1 MKPAKKSKNEPANRR
16 ARLIVAYHGAA
27 FHGFA
32 LSEDVETVSSRLNEA
47 LSTITRTPTEV
58 IGAGRT
64 DAGVHARGQII
75 SVDLPAAS
83 DLYTIVRS
91 INGMCAPHLAVR
103 DAEWVADDFHARHDA
118 LWRHYKYTVLNTPT
132 PDPFLVEYAWH
143 VREPLLL
150 PVMRLGSEALIGTH
164 DFGSFCRAPIVSDE
178 QPVPSM
184 KRRVMMAR
192 WQDTGTGI
200 FEFEIRANAFC
211 HTMVRSIVG
220 LLVEIG
226 QGKRPAS
233 DVRFAIVAKNR
244 MAATLVAPPEG
255 LCLWEVGYK
264 DQNQA
269 RSHPS
274 TPRTDGL
281 VARSGC

>member
-1 MKPAKKSKNEPANRR
+1 MTPVSKSKRAPTNRR
-16 ARLIVAYHGAA
+16 ARFIVAYHGAA

-32 LSEDVETVSSRLNEA
+32 LSDDVDTVSGRLNEV
-47 LSTITRTPTEV
+47 LTTIVRTPIEV
-58 IGAGRT
+58 TGAGRT

-75 SVDLPAAS
+75 SVDLPVES
-83 DLYTIVRS
+83 DLYAIVRS
-91 INGMCAPHLAVR
+91 VNGMCAPHLAIR

-150 PVMRLGSEALIGTH
+150 PVMRLGSEALIGAH
-164 DFGSFCRAPIVSDE
+164 DFTSFCRAPVVFDD
-178 QPVPSM
+178 QLVPSM

-192 WQDTGTGI
+192 WQDTGNGI
-200 FEFEIRANAFC
+200 LEFEIRANAFC
-211 HTMVRSIVG
+211 HNMVRSIVG

-233 DVRFAIVAKNR
+233 DVRYAIVAKNR
-244 MAATLVAPPEG
+244 AATAFVAPPEG
-255 LCLWEVGYK
+255 LCLWEVGYG
-264 DQNQA
+264 DPGGPNLA
-269 RSHPS
+269 

>member
-1 MKPAKKSKNEPANRR
+1 MTPVQKSENGPASRR
-16 ARLIVAYHGAA
+16 ARFVVAYHGAA

-32 LSEDVETVSSRLNEA
+32 LSNNVETVAGRLNEV
-47 LSTITRTPTEV
+47 LSTITRVPIEV
-58 IGAGRT
+58 TGAGRT

-75 SVDLPAAS
+75 SVDLPAKT
-83 DLYTIVRS
+83 DLYAIVRS
-91 INGMCAPHLAVR
+91 VNGMCAPHLAIR
-103 DAEWVADDFHARHDA
+103 DAEWTTDDFHARHDA
-118 LWRHYKYTVLNTPT
+118 LWRHYKYTVLNAVT

-143 VREPLLL
+143 VREPLSL
-150 PVMRLGSEALIGTH
+150 PVMRLGSEALIGAH
-164 DFGSFCRAPIVSDE
+164 DFTSFCRAPVIADD

-184 KRRVMMAR
+184 KRRVMTAR
-192 WQDTGTGI
+192 WQDTGNGI
-200 FEFEIRANAFC
+200 LEFEIRANAFC

-233 DVRFAIVAKNR
+233 DVRSAIVAKNR
-244 MAATLVAPPEG
+244 AATAFVAPPEG
-255 LCLWEVGYK
+255 LCLWEVGYG
-264 DQNQA
+264 DPA
-269 RSHPS
+269 GPDPS